1 MSLLSM
7 LAGLT
12 ESEIEF
18 VVIGGVAA
26 RAHGSVRITED
37 LDVCYRPS
45 RENLERLAARLAVWN
60 AYPRGV
66 EPGLP
71 FIMDRLTLERAPVLT
86 LTTTEGALDIF
97 DRVAGVGD
105 YQDVKRSSVPVEGG
119 GGVRFLAL
127 SLDGLLEAKRA
138 ARRPKDLEQI
148 PELEA
153 LIELRAAENRGLS
166 ADERG

>member
-7 LAGLT
+7 IAGLT

-37 LDVCYRPS
+37 LDICYRPS
-45 RENLERLAARLAVWN
+45 RDNLERLAARLAMWN

-105 YQDVKRSSVPVEGG
+105 YQDVKRSSVPVEGD
-119 GGVRFLAL
+119 VRFFAL
-127 SLDGLLEAKRA
+127 SLDGLLKAKRA

-153 LIELRAAENRGLS
+153 LIELHDAERT
-166 ADERG
+166 